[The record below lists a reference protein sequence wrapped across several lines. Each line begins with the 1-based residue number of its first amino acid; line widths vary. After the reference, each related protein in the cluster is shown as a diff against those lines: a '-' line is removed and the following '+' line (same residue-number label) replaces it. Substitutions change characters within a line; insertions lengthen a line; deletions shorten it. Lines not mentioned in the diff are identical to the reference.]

1 MFITWSAYTA
11 GEATLN
17 CKPLLPTTLNDIATE
32 VVDLSGADSPVVTW
46 EYAVEE
52 EDAPILIFVAV
63 VAGFIVFALIA
74 ASQRRA
80 EEKTYTTHEDDLG
93 EASGPVS
100 AAYDTE
106 DAAVEAEEHSET
118 DGEPEGSTEDAEDE
132 AEGGSIYD
140 FAPDGE

>member
-1 MFITWSAYTA
+1 M
-11 GEATLN
+11 
-17 CKPLLPTTLNDIATE
+17 LPTALDAIADD
-32 VVDLSGADSPVVTW
+32 VVDLTGATSTIVTW

-100 AAYDTE
+100 ETYDTE

-118 DGEPEGSTEDAEDE
+118 VGEPEESTEDAEDE